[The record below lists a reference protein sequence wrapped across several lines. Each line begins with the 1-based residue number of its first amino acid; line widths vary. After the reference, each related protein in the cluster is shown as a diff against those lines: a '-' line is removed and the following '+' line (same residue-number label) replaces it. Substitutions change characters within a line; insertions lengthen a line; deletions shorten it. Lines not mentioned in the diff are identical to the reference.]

1 MPELIMAYWPFLLIA
16 FAIGLAVSW
25 FVLVAN
31 RRAKVVI
38 ERHDVL
44 DDGAAP
50 AMRNQALINAKRD
63 PIEPVLAEAQDA
75 PVAGSDDLTRI
86 KGLGPKIAA
95 VLHAQGVTTFA
106 QIATWEQAEV
116 ERIDALLGRFAGRI
130 GRDCWIE
137 QARLLAGGDEAGFTQ
152 KFGRGER

>member
-1 MPELIMAYWPFLLIA
+1 MPELIMAYWPYLLIA

-25 FVLVAN
+25 FVLVAG

-38 ERHDVL
+38 ERRDVL

-63 PIEPVLAEAQDA
+63 SAEPALAEAQSA
-75 PVAGSDDLTRI
+75 PATGGDDLTRI

-95 VLHAQGVTTFA
+95 MLRAHGVTTFA
-106 QIATWEQAEV
+106 QIAAWDQAEI

-130 GRDCWIE
+130 GRDSWVD
-137 QARLLAGGDEAGFTQ
+137 QARLLAARDEAGFEA
-152 KFGRGER
+152 KFGRID